1 MEKDNENLP
10 VADLAMLLQVSR
22 PEVFKEC
29 KTAAE
34 RFDVALK
41 YLNLGISAEQKA
53 KEKKKAEE
61 KAKEE
66 TRITP
71 EAAAELWKIVAAAA
85 SQNLNTCSAFN
96 DAMWALRK
104 IQPLLR
110 PPSSGAEPLG
120 GFLTR
125 VDKPSKEPADIG
137 AVQRPESGRSI
148 GDKLV
153 HCVLAVD
160 LLADLLKV
168 LSDYGSK
175 GVSIEIA
182 GEREAERTS
191 PESCAE
197 DGNSCIFF
205 KVIPIIR

>member
-1 MEKDNENLP
+1 MEKDNKNLP

-22 PEVFKEC
+22 PEVFKGC

-85 SQNLNTCSAFN
+85 SQNLNTCSVFN
-96 DAMWALRK
+96 DAMWALRE
-104 IQPLLR
+104 IQSLLR
-110 PPSSGAEPLG
+110 PHSSGAEPLG

-125 VDKPSKEPADIG
+125 VDKPSKEPSDIG
-137 AVQRPESGRSI
+137 AIPFPKSKGFL
-148 GDKLV
+148 GDEACHRVFIVNLPSDIR
-153 HCVLAVD
+153 D
-160 LLADLLKV
+160 LLLNF
-168 LSDYGSK
+168 GSNGLNVK
-175 GVSIEIA
+175 A
-182 GEREAERTS
+182 LGEREAERTS

-197 DGNSCIFF
+197 DGNSCVFF